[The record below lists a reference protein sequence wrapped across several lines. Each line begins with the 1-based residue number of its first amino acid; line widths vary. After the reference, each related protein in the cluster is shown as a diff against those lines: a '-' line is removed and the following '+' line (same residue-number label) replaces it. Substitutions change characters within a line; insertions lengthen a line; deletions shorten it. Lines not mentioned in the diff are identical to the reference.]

1 MQSRASDLIKISRIE
16 AEKWLSNG
24 LEKKD
29 AKEIRDLLSVG
40 NENNLIESFHKK
52 LEFGTGGIRGLIGI
66 GSNKINTYTIS
77 IATQGLCNYLN
88 KINSD
93 RKSAVIAYDSRRFS
107 KEFGHQTAKIFS
119 ANNIKS
125 YIFSDLRP
133 TPELSFAVR
142 ELNCSCGIVITA
154 SHNPKEYNGY
164 KVYWNDGGQITSPH
178 DKNIISEVEKI
189 NDFNQINFNFNSE
202 LIKEIDSKIDKKY
215 IDKIQSLSLYDN
227 SRSKLK
233 IIFSSLHGT
242 GITQIPNAL
251 KAFGFKNISSV
262 KSQELPDPEFS
273 TVNSPNP
280 EDLDTLDLG
289 IKKLK
294 KEKADILLATD
305 PDSDRVGVALYD
317 NEKIKILNGNQL
329 ASLIVYY
336 SLINLDLNKLSKP
349 PYVAKTIVT
358 TRLIDEIANGFGVK
372 SYSTLTG
379 FKYIAELIKNKKSEK
394 FIAGGEESYGYLVDD
409 FVRDKDAIISCA
421 YICEIASWAKDNGK
435 SLNDILEEIYDTYGL
450 FKEKLYTIKM
460 EGIKGSNK
468 INDIMEKYRIAPPL
482 TIFGDKVKEVVDYNK
497 KVKNPIINVKSNV
510 IQLISEKNYSITL
523 RPSGT
528 EPKIKFY
535 FSLSDDNSE
544 ENKKK
549 LSNLINEEILNI
561 KNNYEEFK

>member
-280 EDLDTLDLG
+280 EDLDALDLG

-358 TRLIDEIANGFGVK
+358 TRLIDEIANDFGVK

-561 KNNYEEFK
+561 KNNYE

>member
-280 EDLDTLDLG
+280 EDLDALDLG

-460 EGIKGSNK
+460 EGIKNSNK

-561 KNNYEEFK
+561 KNNYE

>member
-24 LEKKD
+24 LEIKD

-189 NDFNQINFNFNSE
+189 NDFKQINFNFNSE

-280 EDLDTLDLG
+280 EDLDALDLG

-349 PYVAKTIVT
+349 PYVTKTIVT

-482 TIFGDKVKEVVDYNK
+482 TIFGDKVKEVIDYNK

-561 KNNYEEFK
+561 KNNYE

>member
-1 MQSRASDLIKISRIE
+1 MQFKRKDLVKESRRE
-16 AEKWLSNG
+16 AKKWLDYN
-24 LEKKD
+24 LED
-29 AKEIRDLLSVG
+29 KEKEEIYNLLKQE

-52 LEFGTGGIRGLIGI
+52 LEFGTGGMRGIIGI
-66 GSNKINTYTIS
+66 GSNRINTYTIS
-77 IATQGLCNYLN
+77 LATQGLCNYL
-88 KINSD
+88 INLD
-93 RKSAVIAYDSRRFS
+93 NTKKTAVIAYDSRRFS
-107 KEFGHQTAKIFS
+107 KEFGIQAAKIFS

-125 YIFSDLRP
+125 YIFTDLRP

-142 ELNCSCGIVITA
+142 ELNSSCGLVITA

-164 KVYWNDGGQITSPH
+164 KVYWNDGGQITAPH

-189 NDFNQINFNFNSE
+189 SDFNQINFNYDSK
-202 LIKEIDSKIDKKY
+202 LIKEIDDEIDKKY
-215 IDKIQSLSLYDN
+215 IDKIQSLSVYDN
-227 SRSKLK
+227 SKSNLK

-280 EDLDTLDLG
+280 EDLDALELG

-294 KEKADILLATD
+294 KENGDILLATD
-305 PDSDRVGVALYD
+305 PDSDRVGVALFD

-336 SLINLDLNKLSKP
+336 SLKNLDIKKIGKP

-358 TRLIDEIANGFGVK
+358 TRLIDKIAKDFKAK

-379 FKYIAELIKNKKSEK
+379 FKFIAELIKNKKTEK
-394 FIAGGEESYGYLVDD
+394 FIAGGEESFGYLVDD

-421 YICEIASWAKDNGK
+421 YICEIANWAKDRGK
-435 SLNDILEEIYDTYGL
+435 TLNDILEEIYETYGL
-450 FKEKLYTIKM
+450 FIEKLYTIKM
-460 EGIKGSNK
+460 EGIKGKNK
-468 INDIMEKYRIAPPL
+468 INDIMDKYRNNPPQ
-482 TIFGDKVKEVVDYNK
+482 TIFRDRVKEVIDYNK
-497 KVKNPIINVKSNV
+497 KVKNPVINVKSNV
-510 IQLISEKNYSITL
+510 IQLISEKNYSMTL

-535 FSLSDDNSE
+535 FSLSGDNNDM
-544 ENKKK
+544 NKIK
-549 LSNLINEEILNI
+549 LSNLIEEEILNI
-561 KNNYEEFK
+561 KNNYE

>member
-1 MQSRASDLIKISRIE
+1 MQFKRKDLVKESRRE
-16 AEKWLSNG
+16 AKKWLDYN
-24 LEKKD
+24 LED
-29 AKEIRDLLSVG
+29 KEKEEIYNLLKPE

-52 LEFGTGGIRGLIGI
+52 LEFGTGGMRGIIGI
-66 GSNKINTYTIS
+66 GSNRINTYTIS
-77 IATQGLCNYLN
+77 LATQGLCNYL
-88 KINSD
+88 INLD
-93 RKSAVIAYDSRRFS
+93 NTKKTAVIAYDSRRFS
-107 KEFGHQTAKIFS
+107 KEFGIQAAKIFS

-125 YIFSDLRP
+125 YIFTDLRP

-142 ELNCSCGIVITA
+142 ELNCSCGLVITA

-164 KVYWNDGGQITSPH
+164 KVYWNDGGQITAPH

-189 NDFNQINFNFNSE
+189 YDFNQINFNYNSK
-202 LIKEIDSKIDKKY
+202 LIKEIDDEIDKKY
-215 IDKIQSLSLYDN
+215 IKKIQSLSVYDN
-227 SRSKLK
+227 SKSKLK

-280 EDLDTLDLG
+280 EDLDALELG

-294 KEKADILLATD
+294 KENGDILLATD
-305 PDSDRVGVALYD
+305 PDSDRVGVAIFD
-317 NEKIKILNGNQL
+317 NGKIKILNGNQL

-336 SLINLDLNKLSKP
+336 SLKNLDIKKIDKP

-358 TRLIDEIANGFGVK
+358 TRLIDKIARDFRAK

-379 FKYIAELIKNKKSEK
+379 FKFIAELIKNKKTEK
-394 FIAGGEESYGYLVDD
+394 FIAGGEESFGYLVDD

-421 YICEIASWAKDNGK
+421 YICEIANWAKDRGK
-435 SLNDILEEIYDTYGL
+435 SLNDILEEIYETYGL
-450 FKEKLYTIKM
+450 FIEKLYTIKM
-460 EGIKGSNK
+460 EGIKGKNK
-468 INDIMEKYRIAPPL
+468 INEIMDKYRNNPPQ
-482 TIFGDKVKEVVDYNK
+482 TIFRDRVKEVIDYNK
-497 KVKNPIINVKSNV
+497 KVKNPVINVKSNV
-510 IQLISEKNYSITL
+510 IQLISEKNYSMTL

-535 FSLSDDNSE
+535 FSLSGDNSDM
-544 ENKKK
+544 NKIK
-549 LSNLINEEILNI
+549 LSNLIEEEILNI
-561 KNNYEEFK
+561 KNNYE

>member
-1 MQSRASDLIKISRIE
+1 MQFKRKDLVKESRRE
-16 AEKWLSNG
+16 AKKWLDYN
-24 LEKKD
+24 LED
-29 AKEIRDLLSVG
+29 KEKEEIYKLLKEE

-52 LEFGTGGIRGLIGI
+52 LEFGTGGMRGIIGI
-66 GSNKINTYTIS
+66 GSNRINTYTIS
-77 IATQGLCNYLN
+77 LATQGLCNYL
-88 KINSD
+88 INLD
-93 RKSAVIAYDSRRFS
+93 NTKKTAVIAYDSRRFS
-107 KEFGHQTAKIFS
+107 KEFGIQAAKIFS

-125 YIFSDLRP
+125 YIFTDLRP

-142 ELNCSCGIVITA
+142 ELNCSCGLVITA

-164 KVYWNDGGQITSPH
+164 KVYWNDGGQITAPH

-189 NDFNQINFNFNSE
+189 SDFNQINFNYNSE
-202 LIKEIDSKIDKKY
+202 LIKEIDDEIDKKY
-215 IDKIQSLSLYDN
+215 IDKIQNLSVYDN
-227 SRSKLK
+227 SKSKLK

-280 EDLDTLDLG
+280 EDLDALELG

-294 KEKADILLATD
+294 KENGDILLATD
-305 PDSDRVGVALYD
+305 PDSDRVGVAIFD
-317 NEKIKILNGNQL
+317 NGKIKILNGNQL

-336 SLINLDLNKLSKP
+336 SLKNLDIKKIDKP

-358 TRLIDEIANGFGVK
+358 TRLIDKIARDFRAK

-379 FKYIAELIKNKKSEK
+379 FKFIAELIKNKKTEK
-394 FIAGGEESYGYLVDD
+394 FIAGGEESFGYLVDD

-421 YICEIASWAKDNGK
+421 YICEIANWAKDRDK
-435 SLNDILEEIYDTYGL
+435 SLNDILEEIYETYGL
-450 FKEKLYTIKM
+450 FIEKLYTIKM
-460 EGIKGSNK
+460 EGIKGKNK
-468 INDIMEKYRIAPPL
+468 INEIMDKYRNNPPQ
-482 TIFGDKVKEVVDYNK
+482 TIFRDRVKEVIDYNQ
-497 KVKNPIINVKSNV
+497 KVKNPVINVKSNV
-510 IQLISEKNYSITL
+510 IQLISEKNYSMTL

-535 FSLSDDNSE
+535 FSLSGDNSDMNE
-544 ENKKK
+544 IK
-549 LSNLINEEILNI
+549 LSNLIEEEILNI
-561 KNNYEEFK
+561 KNNYE

>member
-1 MQSRASDLIKISRIE
+1 MQFKRKDLVKESRRE
-16 AEKWLSNG
+16 AKKWLDYN
-24 LEKKD
+24 LED
-29 AKEIRDLLSVG
+29 KEKEEIYKLLKPE

-52 LEFGTGGIRGLIGI
+52 LEFGTGGMRGIIGI
-66 GSNKINTYTIS
+66 GSNRINTYTIS
-77 IATQGLCNYLN
+77 LATQGLCNYL
-88 KINSD
+88 INLD
-93 RKSAVIAYDSRRFS
+93 NTKKTAVIAYDSRRFS
-107 KEFGHQTAKIFS
+107 KEFGIQAAKIFS

-125 YIFSDLRP
+125 YIFSNLRP

-142 ELNCSCGIVITA
+142 ELNCSCGLVITA

-164 KVYWNDGGQITSPH
+164 KVYWNDGGQITAPH

-189 NDFNQINFNFNSE
+189 SDFNQINFNYNSK
-202 LIKEIDSKIDKKY
+202 LIKEIDDEIDKKY
-215 IDKIQSLSLYDN
+215 VKKIQSLSVYDN
-227 SRSKLK
+227 SKSKLK

-280 EDLDTLDLG
+280 EDLDALELG

-294 KEKADILLATD
+294 KENGDILLATD
-305 PDSDRVGVALYD
+305 PDSDRVGVAIFD
-317 NEKIKILNGNQL
+317 NGKIKILNGNQL

-336 SLINLDLNKLSKP
+336 SLKNLDIKKIDKP

-358 TRLIDEIANGFGVK
+358 TRLIDKIARDFRAK

-379 FKYIAELIKNKKSEK
+379 FKFIAELIKNKKTEK
-394 FIAGGEESYGYLVDD
+394 FIAGGEESFGYLVDD

-421 YICEIASWAKDNGK
+421 YICEIANWAKDRGK
-435 SLNDILEEIYDTYGL
+435 TLNDILEEIYETYGL
-450 FKEKLYTIKM
+450 FIEKLYTIKM
-460 EGIKGSNK
+460 EGIKGINK
-468 INDIMEKYRIAPPL
+468 INEIMDKYRNNPPQ
-482 TIFGDKVKEVVDYNK
+482 TIFGDRVKEVIDYNK
-497 KVKNPIINVKSNV
+497 KVKNPVINVQSNV
-510 IQLISEKNYSITL
+510 IQLISEKNYSMTL

-535 FSLSDDNSE
+535 FSLSGDNSDM
-544 ENKKK
+544 NKIK
-549 LSNLINEEILNI
+549 LSNLIEEEILNI
-561 KNNYEEFK
+561 KNNYE

>member
-280 EDLDTLDLG
+280 EDLDALDLG
-289 IKKLK
+289 IKKLR

-544 ENKKK
+544 ENKNK
-549 LSNLINEEILNI
+549 LSNLIDKEILSI
-561 KNNYEEFK
+561 KNNYE

>member
-1 MQSRASDLIKISRIE
+1 MQFKRKDLVKESRRE
-16 AEKWLSNG
+16 AKKWLDYN
-24 LEKKD
+24 LED
-29 AKEIRDLLSVG
+29 KEKEEIYNLLKPE

-52 LEFGTGGIRGLIGI
+52 LEFGTGGMRGIIGI
-66 GSNKINTYTIS
+66 GSNRINTYTIS
-77 IATQGLCNYLN
+77 LATQGLCNYL
-88 KINSD
+88 INLD
-93 RKSAVIAYDSRRFS
+93 NTKKTAVIAYDSRRFS
-107 KEFGHQTAKIFS
+107 KEFGIQAAKIFS

-125 YIFSDLRP
+125 YIFTDLRP

-142 ELNCSCGIVITA
+142 ELNCSCGLVITA

-164 KVYWNDGGQITSPH
+164 KVYWNDGGQITAPH

-189 NDFNQINFNFNSE
+189 SDFNQINFNYNSK
-202 LIKEIDSKIDKKY
+202 LIKEIDDEIDKKY
-215 IDKIQSLSLYDN
+215 IDKIQSLSVYDN
-227 SRSKLK
+227 SKSNLK

-280 EDLDTLDLG
+280 EDLDALELG

-294 KEKADILLATD
+294 KENGDILLATD
-305 PDSDRVGVALYD
+305 PDSDRVGVAIFD
-317 NEKIKILNGNQL
+317 NGKIKILNGNQL

-336 SLINLDLNKLSKP
+336 SLKNLDIKKIDKP

-358 TRLIDEIANGFGVK
+358 TRLIDKIARDFRAK

-379 FKYIAELIKNKKSEK
+379 FKFIAELIKNKKTEK
-394 FIAGGEESYGYLVDD
+394 FIAGGEESFGYLVDD

-421 YICEIASWAKDNGK
+421 YICEIANWAKDRGK
-435 SLNDILEEIYDTYGL
+435 SLNDILEEIYETYGL
-450 FKEKLYTIKM
+450 FIEKLYTIKM
-460 EGIKGSNK
+460 EGIKGKNK
-468 INDIMEKYRIAPPL
+468 INEIMDKYRNNPPQ
-482 TIFGDKVKEVVDYNK
+482 TIFRDRVKEVIDYNK
-497 KVKNPIINVKSNV
+497 KVKNPVINVKSNV
-510 IQLISEKNYSITL
+510 IQLISEKNYSMTL

-535 FSLSDDNSE
+535 FSLSGDNSDM
-544 ENKKK
+544 NKIK
-549 LSNLINEEILNI
+549 LSNLIEEEILNI
-561 KNNYEEFK
+561 KNNYE

>member
-164 KVYWNDGGQITSPH
+164 KVYWNDGGQITFPH

-280 EDLDTLDLG
+280 EDLDALDLG

-358 TRLIDEIANGFGVK
+358 TRLIDEIANDFGVK

-468 INDIMEKYRIAPPL
+468 INDIMEKYRSAPPL
-482 TIFGDKVKEVVDYNK
+482 TIFGDKVKEVIDYNK

-510 IQLISEKNYSITL
+510 IQLITEKNYSITL

-561 KNNYEEFK
+561 KNNYE

>member
-24 LEKKD
+24 LEIKD

-280 EDLDTLDLG
+280 EDLDALDLG

-510 IQLISEKNYSITL
+510 IQLISKKNYSITL

-528 EPKIKFY
+528 ESKIKFY

-561 KNNYEEFK
+561 KNNYE

>member
-1 MQSRASDLIKISRIE
+1 MQSRTSDLIKISRIE

-280 EDLDTLDLG
+280 EDLDALDLG

-468 INDIMEKYRIAPPL
+468 INDIMEKYRSAPPL
-482 TIFGDKVKEVVDYNK
+482 TIFGDKVKEVIDYNK

-561 KNNYEEFK
+561 KNNYE

>member
-1 MQSRASDLIKISRIE
+1 MQFKRKDLVKESRRE
-16 AEKWLSNG
+16 AKKWLDYN
-24 LEKKD
+24 LED
-29 AKEIRDLLSVG
+29 KEKEEIYNLLKPE

-52 LEFGTGGIRGLIGI
+52 LEFGTGGMRGIIGI
-66 GSNKINTYTIS
+66 GSNRINTYTIS
-77 IATQGLCNYLN
+77 LATQGLCNYL
-88 KINSD
+88 INLD
-93 RKSAVIAYDSRRFS
+93 NTKKTAVIAYDSRRFS
-107 KEFGHQTAKIFS
+107 KEFGIQAAKIFS

-125 YIFSDLRP
+125 YIFTDLRP

-142 ELNCSCGIVITA
+142 ELNSSCGLVITA

-164 KVYWNDGGQITSPH
+164 KVYWNDGGQITAPH

-189 NDFNQINFNFNSE
+189 SDFNQINFNYDSK
-202 LIKEIDSKIDKKY
+202 LIKEIDDEIDKKY
-215 IDKIQSLSLYDN
+215 IDKIQSLSVYDN
-227 SRSKLK
+227 SKSNLK

-280 EDLDTLDLG
+280 EDLDALELG

-294 KEKADILLATD
+294 KENGDILLATD
-305 PDSDRVGVALYD
+305 PDSDRVGVALFD

-336 SLINLDLNKLSKP
+336 SLKNLDIKKIGKP

-358 TRLIDEIANGFGVK
+358 TRLIDKIARDFRAK

-379 FKYIAELIKNKKSEK
+379 FKFIAELIKNKKTEK
-394 FIAGGEESYGYLVDD
+394 FIAGGEESFGYLVDD

-421 YICEIASWAKDNGK
+421 YICEIANWAKDRGK
-435 SLNDILEEIYDTYGL
+435 SLNDILEEIYETYGL
-450 FKEKLYTIKM
+450 FIEKLYTIKM
-460 EGIKGSNK
+460 EGIKGKNK
-468 INDIMEKYRIAPPL
+468 INDIMDKYRNNPPQ
-482 TIFGDKVKEVVDYNK
+482 TIFRDRVKEVIDYNK
-497 KVKNPIINVKSNV
+497 KVKNPVINVKSNV
-510 IQLISEKNYSITL
+510 IQLISEKNYSMTL

-535 FSLSDDNSE
+535 FSLSGDNSDM
-544 ENKKK
+544 NKIK
-549 LSNLINEEILNI
+549 LSNLIEEEILNI
-561 KNNYEEFK
+561 KNNYE

>member
-1 MQSRASDLIKISRIE
+1 MQFKRKDLVKESRRE
-16 AEKWLSNG
+16 AKKWLDYN
-24 LEKKD
+24 LED
-29 AKEIRDLLSVG
+29 KEKEEIYNLLKQE

-52 LEFGTGGIRGLIGI
+52 LEFGTGGMRGIIGI
-66 GSNKINTYTIS
+66 GSNRINTYTIS
-77 IATQGLCNYLN
+77 LATQGLCNYL
-88 KINSD
+88 INLD
-93 RKSAVIAYDSRRFS
+93 NTKKTAVIAYDSRRFS
-107 KEFGHQTAKIFS
+107 KEFGIQAAKIFS

-125 YIFSDLRP
+125 YIFTDLRP

-142 ELNCSCGIVITA
+142 ELNCSCGLVITA

-164 KVYWNDGGQITSPH
+164 KVYWNDGGQITAPH

-189 NDFNQINFNFNSE
+189 SDFNQINFNYDSK
-202 LIKEIDSKIDKKY
+202 LIKEIDDEIDKKY
-215 IDKIQSLSLYDN
+215 IDKIQSLSVYDN
-227 SRSKLK
+227 SKSNLK

-280 EDLDTLDLG
+280 EDLDALELG

-294 KEKADILLATD
+294 KENGDILLATD
-305 PDSDRVGVALYD
+305 PDSDRVGVALFD

-336 SLINLDLNKLSKP
+336 SLKNLDIKKIGKP

-358 TRLIDEIANGFGVK
+358 TRLIDKIAKDFKAK

-379 FKYIAELIKNKKSEK
+379 FKFIAELIKNKKTEK
-394 FIAGGEESYGYLVDD
+394 FIAGGEESFGYLVDD

-421 YICEIASWAKDNGK
+421 YICEIANWAKDRGK
-435 SLNDILEEIYDTYGL
+435 TLNDILEEIYETYGL
-450 FKEKLYTIKM
+450 FIEKLYTIKM
-460 EGIKGSNK
+460 EGIKGKNK
-468 INDIMEKYRIAPPL
+468 INDIMDKYRNNPPQ
-482 TIFGDKVKEVVDYNK
+482 TIFRDRVKEVIDYNK
-497 KVKNPIINVKSNV
+497 KVKNPVINVKSNV
-510 IQLISEKNYSITL
+510 IQLISEKNYSMTL

-535 FSLSDDNSE
+535 FSLSGDNNDM
-544 ENKKK
+544 NKIK
-549 LSNLINEEILNI
+549 LSNLIEEEILNI
-561 KNNYEEFK
+561 KNNYE

>member
-1 MQSRASDLIKISRIE
+1 MQS
-16 AEKWLSNG
+16 EKN
-24 LEKKD
+24 
-29 AKEIRDLLSVG
+29 DLLEISKVEANKWIRYGLKKNEEEEVKNLLLEG
-40 NENNLIESFHKK
+40 NEDNLIESFHKK
-52 LEFGTGGIRGLIGI
+52 LEFGTGGMRGLIGI
-66 GSNKINTYTIS
+66 GSNRINSYSIS
-77 IATQGLCNYLN
+77 LATQGLCNYLN
-88 KINSD
+88 KDIDGN
-93 RKSAVIAYDSRRFS
+93 KSAVIAYDSRRFS
-107 KEFGHQTAKIFS
+107 KEFGDQTAKIFS

-178 DKNIISEVEKI
+178 DNNIISEVEKI
-189 NDFNQINFNFNSE
+189 TDFNQINFNFNSD
-202 LIKEIDSKIDKKY
+202 LIEEIDNKIDKKY
-215 IDKIQSLSLYDN
+215 IEKIQDLSVYDN

-251 KAFGFKNISSV
+251 NAFGFKNISSV

-273 TVNSPNP
+273 TVTSPNP
-280 EDLDTLDLG
+280 EDLDALDLG

-317 NEKIKILNGNQL
+317 KEKIKILNGNQL

-336 SLINLDLNKLSKP
+336 SLINLDINKLSKP

-358 TRLIDEIANGFGVK
+358 TRLIDEIAKDYGVK

-379 FKYIAELIKNKKSEK
+379 FKYIAELIKNKNTEK

-421 YICEIASWAKDNGK
+421 YICEIANWAKDNGK
-435 SLNDILEEIYDTYGL
+435 SLDIILEEIYDTYGL
-450 FKEKLYTIKM
+450 FIEKLYTIKM
-460 EGIKGSNK
+460 EGIKGGNK
-468 INDIMEKYRIAPPL
+468 IKEIMEKYRNSPPL
-482 TIFGDKVKEVVDYNK
+482 TIFGDKVKEVIDYNK
-497 KVKNPIINVKSNV
+497 TVKNPIINVKSNV
-510 IQLISEKNYSITL
+510 IQLISENNYSITL

-535 FSLSDDNSE
+535 FSLSGNNSD
-544 ENKKK
+544 ENKNK
-549 LSNLINEEILNI
+549 LSNLIEEEILKI
-561 KNNYEEFK
+561 KNNYE